1 MFILLPE
8 STGMRETDSGAGKQR
23 GRSRAVHQAED
34 ARTFIAAGLAGVR
47 GVAHLQGIRVAPRG
61 LEDRGEGLVA
71 PQVA

>member
-1 MFILLPE
+1 MLPE
-8 STGMRETDSGAGKQR
+8 STGMRGADSVGGAGKQR

-34 ARTFIAAGLAGVR
+34 ARTFVAAGLAGVR

>member
-1 MFILLPE
+1 
-8 STGMRETDSGAGKQR
+8 MRGADSGAGKQR

-34 ARTFIAAGLAGVR
+34 AWTFVAAGLAGVR

-61 LEDRGEGLVA
+61 HVRGLEDRGEGLVA